1 MKPLT
6 FWKRLG
12 RAVRDQSFIVGSVL
26 VTLFLLVAVLGP
38 EVAPRNPFLRDRIQT
53 IDGELQRAP
62 IPPCDLYPLGTD
74 DQGRD
79 MLSMLLHGARQTLV
93 IAFVATAVRLL
104 LGLLLGTV
112 AGWWPGSLFDRA
124 VTALTEFL
132 AAVPGL
138 ILAIL
143 LVFAVGI
150 RRGQISFIVALSL
163 VGWGE
168 VTQIVR
174 GHVLTIRNKLYILA
188 ARALGL
194 SPAQVLSRHVLPNLL
209 ATLLALA
216 ALEMGGVLLLLGEL
230 GFVHIFVGGGGR
242 YVDDGVQLGHVI
254 HYFDVPDWGAMLG
267 TSWRHFRSLPWLPM
281 APALAFFVTI
291 LGFNLFGYGLQ
302 RFIEKGRFHPSG
314 WSLFRFF
321 AVVAL
326 LLLGARALLASTGI
340 EAQFTDLARQ
350 FDVQRAWKDAAYLTQ
365 PELEGRRTGP
375 GGGFQAAGYI
385 AYQFEQAGLTP
396 LTKGDY
402 YQSYVANCGW
412 VTAEPTLAVLGP
424 DGEPR
429 VRLDGGLSFDPL
441 EAFQAEGARE
451 EELMVLGNT
460 PEAVAIRQV
469 ILLLDPAEEFHV
481 PWNYRVPAGA
491 VVLRMVPDDSLGRN
505 DLAPSTEHFG
515 RFISSYPNLLIGESA
530 ARQLLAEAGLDL
542 DELKTTLE
550 AGERIKLETGLRV
563 RVEAGLV
570 YEEVSAAN
578 VVGYFPAGDKET
590 EGDRILVATTYSGPY
605 PPQPPLRGG
614 ESPQEGVVYPGANED
629 VSGVAVMLEVARLWR
644 DLGFVPKRTVVFAAF
659 DAGGG
664 SYFVNHPA
672 IPVTTSDT
680 WTAVILQEVGAGEPG
695 LARMEMGSGL
705 ARAFDQ
711 SARRFG
717 VRTEELEEGRFFFIA
732 QYGASSRYGAIRVTS
747 DVSYS
752 GLAVTRL
759 GDELSGTPADTLDHL
774 DPALLAE
781 TGRAV
786 AHYLM
791 VLSSR

>member
-1 MKPLT
+1 MKPQT
-6 FWKRLG
+6 FWQRLG
-12 RAVRDQSFIVGSVL
+12 RAARNRSFIVGTVL
-26 VTLFLLVAVLGP
+26 VAFFLLIAVLGP
-38 EVAPRNPFLRDRIQT
+38 EVASHNPFLRDRVQT
-53 IDGELQRAP
+53 IDGELHRAP

-79 MLSMLLHGARQTLV
+79 MFSMLLYGARQTLV
-93 IAFVATAVRLL
+93 IAFVAVTVRLL

-124 VTALTEFL
+124 VVALVEFL

-150 RRGQISFIVALSL
+150 KRGQISFIVALSL

-174 GHVLTIRNKLYILA
+174 GHVMVIRNKLYILA

-194 SPAQVLSRHVLPNLL
+194 SSAQVLSSHVLPNLL

-230 GFVHIFVGGGGR
+230 GFVHVFVGGGGV
-242 YVDDGVQLGHVI
+242 YTDDGIQLGHMV

-267 TSWRHFRSLPWLPM
+267 TSWRYFRTRPWLPM

-314 WSLFRFF
+314 WSVFRFF
-321 AVVAL
+321 VVVAL

-350 FDVQRAWKDAAYLTQ
+350 FDVQRAWSDIAYLTR
-365 PELEGRRTGP
+365 PELEGRPTGP

-385 AYQFEQAGLTP
+385 AYQFGQAELTP
-396 LTKGDY
+396 LTEGTY
-402 YQSYVANCGW
+402 YQPYVANCGR
-412 VTAEPTLAVLGP
+412 VTAEPTLEILGP

-429 VRLDGGLSFDPL
+429 VRFDGGLSFDPL
-441 EAFQAEGARE
+441 MSFNAEGSRE
-451 EELMVLGNT
+451 EELLVMGNT
-460 PEAVAIRQV
+460 PDAVAIRKA
-469 ILLLDPAEEFHV
+469 ILLLDPEEEFHV
-481 PWNYRVPAGA
+481 PWNYNVPDNAL
-491 VVLRMVPDDSLGRN
+491 VLRLVPDDRLGRN
-505 DLAPSTEHFG
+505 DLAPSVNPHRG
-515 RFISSYPNLLIGESA
+515 SSYSYPDLLIGETVV
-530 ARQLLAEAGLDL
+530 RQLLAEAELDL
-542 DELKTTLE
+542 DELRTAME

-578 VVGYFPAGDKET
+578 VIGYFPAGDITT
-590 EGDRILVATTYSGPY
+590 ERNRVLVAASYTGPY
-605 PPQPPLRGG
+605 PFQPPLREG
-614 ESPQEGVVYPGANED
+614 EPPQEGVIYPGADDNG
-629 VSGVAVMLEVARLWR
+629 SGVAVMLEVARLWR
-644 DLGFVPKRTVVFAAF
+644 DLGFTPKRTVIFAAF
-659 DAGGG
+659 DNGGG
-664 SYFVNHPA
+664 NYFVNHTPFP
-672 IPVTTSDT
+672 INPSDT
-680 WTAVILQEVGAGEPG
+680 WTAVLLQGVGAGDPK
-695 LARMEMGSGL
+695 LVRQEMGSGL

-717 VRTEELEEGRFFFIA
+717 VRTEELEEWQFFFTS
-732 QYGASSRYGAIRVTS
+732 QYASGYVTS

-752 GLAVTRL
+752 GLAVVRP
-759 GDELSGTPADTLDHL
+759 GDDLSGTPADTLDHL
-774 DPALLAE
+774 DPELLAE
-781 TGRAV
+781 AGQAV